1 MSKKWALDNN
11 KSWREF
17 WNNEAISYYVHGKDN
32 IPFHSIIWPALLNGS
47 GVNKLPDKIISS
59 EYVTLEGKKIS
70 TSNNW
75 AVWIPDVIEK
85 YNIDSLR
92 YFFIANGPEKRDADF
107 SYGKI

>member
-1 MSKKWALDNN
+1 MKIKKVYVWIDAVLGYLTLSKKWALDNN
-11 KSWREF
+11 KNWREF

-32 IPFHSIIWPALLNGS
+32 IPFHSIILPALLSGS
-47 GVNKLPDKIISS
+47 GISKLSDRIISS

-85 YNIDSLR
+85 YNSIQ
-92 YFFIANGPEKRDADF
+92 
-107 SYGKI
+107 